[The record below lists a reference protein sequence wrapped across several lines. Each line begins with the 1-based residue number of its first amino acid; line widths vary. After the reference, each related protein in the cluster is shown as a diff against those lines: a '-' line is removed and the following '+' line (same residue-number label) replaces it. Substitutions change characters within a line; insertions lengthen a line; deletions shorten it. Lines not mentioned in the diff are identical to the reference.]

1 MDKQERIKEIIAT
14 MNFIGIPY
22 KCIKS
27 VSNDADPKIVYEM
40 TKGKQDQV
48 IRFST
53 IRKMYCRA
61 TYIK

>member
-14 MNFIGIPY
+14 MDFIGIPY

-27 VSNDADPKIVYEM
+27 VSDDSDPKIVYEM

-53 IRKMYCRA
+53 LMKMYCHA
-61 TYIK
+61 MYTK